1 MNASIAQVDEV
12 HLPQVR
18 DERGAGEARRA
29 LHPATQHLQRED
41 LHLPLVLDAHPQ
53 CPHQRGRRLQV
64 NKYIIRLILI
74 T

>member
-53 CPHQRGRRLQV
+53 RPHQRGRRLQV